1 MQEHH
6 IFNLVAHLAAG
17 YVFTDNVITFDKNII
32 GPGEGII
39 ISHMRRIHL
48 LTYIRSFPVG
58 KMSNFRSKSSF
69 ALLYFC
75 KCKQHLFYWKCVDA
89 QANQSIHCLPQVI
102 SNKTS

>member
-1 MQEHH
+1 MQEEH
-6 IFNLVAHLAAG
+6 IFNFVAHLAAG
-17 YVFTDNVITFDKNII
+17 HVFTDYVITFDKNII

-58 KMSNFRSKSSF
+58 YMSNFRSKSLS

-75 KCKQHLFYWKCVDA
+75 KCEQ
-89 QANQSIHCLPQVI
+89 P
-102 SNKTS
+102 